1 MEKYYIAYTDNESGD
16 RCSLPLVLPEGGTN
30 RFIIEQV
37 YKKILDNC
45 PVKTAF
51 SVDASENL
59 PEHITWNYV
68 EQHKIM
74 II

>member
-37 YKKILDNC
+37 YDLKT
-45 PVKTAF
+45 VK
-51 SVDASENL
+51 
-59 PEHITWNYV
+59 
-68 EQHKIM
+68 Q
-74 II
+74 